1 MTNRSLGTS
10 FTRLWTAYA
19 VSTFGTCLALDALPL
34 IAIRVLHAEPGAVSA
49 LAAAGL
55 AVGVVLAVPLG
66 PWVEYRPKRPVMVAT
81 DLLRFAA
88 MLSIPVAFACGVLGY
103 AQLLIVSVVMAAADI
118 AFRAASGAYLKN
130 IVPQED
136 LLVANGTFESTTWT
150 ATALGPPLGGTAI
163 GLFGPVTTV
172 LADACSYLLSA
183 AALGSIRAGE
193 PQPDRGRVARTR
205 AADLFAG
212 WRYLLTHPVLR
223 PLFLNSVAVNGLI
236 MATAPVVAVLM
247 LGSLGFPAWQYGLAF
262 GIPCLAGLLGSRLSP
277 RLVRRYG
284 ERRIL
289 LVAGSLR
296 ACWPIGLAGITAGL
310 GGLMLVIVVEA
321 GLIASIGI
329 FNPVMATS
337 RLRHTES
344 GSVARVLTAWSITG
358 KATTAILTALWGVL
372 AQLTGPRTALA
383 VAGVLLLATP
393 LLLFRGGYDDA
404 DRAAEPSQSPTA
416 PEPLRQG

>member
-1 MTNRSLGTS
+1 MMNRSLGTS
-10 FTRLWTAYA
+10 FTRLWSAYA
-19 VSTFGTCLALDALPL
+19 VSTFGTYLALDALPL
-34 IAIRVLHAEPGAVSA
+34 IAIRVLHTGPGAVSA

-55 AVGVVLAVPLG
+55 AVGVVLALPLG

-88 MLSIPVAFACGVLGY
+88 MLSIPVAFAFGVLGY
-103 AQLLIVSVVMAAADI
+103 AQLLIVSVVVAAADI
-118 AFRAASGAYLKN
+118 AFRAASGAYLKS
-130 IVPQED
+130 VVSHED
-136 LLVANGTFESTTWT
+136 LLAANGRFESTTWT

-193 PQPDRGRVARTR
+193 PRPDRGKAARTR

-212 WRYLLTHPVLR
+212 WRYLLAHPGLR
-223 PLFLNSVAVNGLI
+223 PLLLNSAAVNGLI
-236 MATAPVVAVLM
+236 MATAPVLAVLM
-247 LGSLGFPAWQYGLAF
+247 LGRLGFPTWQYGLAF

-277 RLVRRYG
+277 WLVRRYG
-284 ERRIL
+284 ERRIV

-310 GGLMLVIVVEA
+310 DGLVLVILVEA

-329 FNPVMATS
+329 FNPVMATY
-337 RLRHTES
+337 RLQRTDP
-344 GSVARVLTAWSITG
+344 GVVARMLTAWSITG

-393 LLLFRGGYDDA
+393 LLLFRGGYVDA
-404 DRAAEPSQSPTA
+404 DAAVEPSQPAS
-416 PEPLRQG
+416 EPMRQG